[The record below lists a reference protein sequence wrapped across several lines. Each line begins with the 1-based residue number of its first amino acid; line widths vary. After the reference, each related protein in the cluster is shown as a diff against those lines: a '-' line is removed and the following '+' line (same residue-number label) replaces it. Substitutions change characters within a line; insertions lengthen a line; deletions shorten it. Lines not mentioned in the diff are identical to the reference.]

1 MSGTAAYPRLA
12 DDDVIVIRDL
22 SFNYDSREIL
32 AEVNLAVRPLD
43 SICIVGPNGGGKTT
57 LMKLIIGLLTPAS
70 GEVLVM
76 GRRPE
81 EAKRLIGYVPQY
93 AVYDRQFPIS
103 VKEVVCM
110 GRLGSTF
117 TGRYTALDWDRTMLA
132 LQEVGL
138 LPFADRSFSSLS
150 GGQRQRALIARAL
163 ASGGDILILDEPTAN
178 IDQES
183 ESHLFEL
190 LGELNQRMTI
200 LMVTHDV
207 GFASKFFKRIA
218 CVNKRVVIHPT
229 SELTGQLI
237 KEMYGGEFRMILHD
251 HTCSSE
257 GHRHE

>member
-1 MSGTAAYPRLA
+1 MSGLAAYPRLA

-22 SFNYDSREIL
+22 SFSYDSREIL
-32 AEVNLAVRPLD
+32 AEVNLSIRQFD